1 MKRKKKADL
10 ACRAV
15 VRRGSDHEEEE
26 ESRSAVVR
34 RGSDREEEEEG
45 RSGGGGGERRWIP
58 ILG

>member
-15 VRRGSDHEEEE
+15 VRRGL
-26 ESRSAVVR
+26 
-34 RGSDREEEEEG
+34 DREEEEEG
-45 RSGGGGGERRWIP
+45 RSGGGGGEQRWIP